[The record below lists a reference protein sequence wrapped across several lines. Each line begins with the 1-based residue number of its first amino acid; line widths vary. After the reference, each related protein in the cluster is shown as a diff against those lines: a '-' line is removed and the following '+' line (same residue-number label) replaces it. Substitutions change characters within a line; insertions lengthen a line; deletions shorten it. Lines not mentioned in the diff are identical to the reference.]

1 MFPQVITAPGI
12 FFRVCDPLTSQIVSW
27 RRDVDEAVMR
37 YQLGRRSSVLVC
49 GLQDQGMTH
58 ITEMPARGEFMPYYG
73 MTGGGFT
80 FVFHPVDEQV
90 EVNVEAT
97 VSEHPL
103 FHPNPIAPLKLAAP
117 DSMISQAEVY
127 ENIGTVAPDDT
138 MTYLPE
144 FLFGFYGKFMNVF
157 REWEWYSEDVEK
169 YDFVFVPTSV
179 GTMANVRHRE
189 SGSLLDLTRDVN
201 W

>member
-12 FFRVCDPLTSQIVSW
+12 FFRVCDPLTSQIVTW

-73 MTGGGFT
+73 MIGGGFT
-80 FVFHPVDEQV
+80 FVFHPVQEQV
-90 EVNVEAT
+90 EVIVEAT

-103 FHPNPIAPLKLAAP
+103 FHPSPIVPLKLAAP
-117 DSMISQAEVY
+117 DSMITQAEVY

-144 FLFGFYGKFMNVF
+144 FLFGFYGKFMKVF